1 MANMTDSQYTTRCAP
16 SSCSSQLFC
25 FSIFSTSIKPI
36 PNSLQAHQVHQ
47 LLVISN
53 LFGHHYTNPCKT
65 SPPNMALFSIS
76 ALVSLSALW
85 LHQPLWA
92 LKYLHLMIFFFA
104 EHSRTGFSEKT
115 PYGGSGFFSAPY
127 GDYWQFI
134 KKLCLTEF
142 LSPEQLERPRA
153 VREKELARFL
163 QIVFESA
170 KRKEVWFG
178 C

>member
-25 FSIFSTSIKPI
+25 FTIFSTSIKPI

-47 LLVISN
+47 LLVIST

-92 LKYLHLMIFFFA
+92 LKYLHLMIFFSQNIQGQGSQRKLRMEA
-104 EHSRTGFSEKT
+104 LDFSV
-115 PYGGSGFFSAPY
+115 PHMVIIGGSSKNCA
-127 GDYWQFI
+127 
-134 KKLCLTEF
+134 
-142 LSPEQLERPRA
+142 
-153 VREKELARFL
+153 
-163 QIVFESA
+163 
-170 KRKEVWFG
+170 
-178 C
+178 

>member
-1 MANMTDSQYTTRCAP
+1 MQNLSIQYGPIFNFRLGFSQCIVVTSASVGTE
-16 SSCSSQLFC
+16 
-25 FSIFSTSIKPI
+25 IFTPHD
-36 PNSLQAHQVHQ
+36 L
-47 LLVISN
+47 
-53 LFGHHYTNPCKT
+53 
-65 SPPNMALFSIS
+65 
-76 ALVSLSALW
+76 
-85 LHQPLWA
+85 
-92 LKYLHLMIFFFA
+92 FFA

-142 LSPEQLERPRA
+142 LSPKQLERSRA

-170 KRKEVWFG
+170 KRKEV
-178 C
+178 